1 MTTLITKYGNGIPT
15 SSDLETGELGIDL
28 TGKVIYTKDGGGN
41 IIKLADGGSS
51 ATVDWADILNKPD
64 FDSLYAAIDH
74 THEMS
79 DIDGLEGKVTEIEG
93 NISDLEDELTALATS
108 LAFGGSFSASTGLI
122 VEGAKEGINNGAA
135 IPDASAQPS
144 TFLICVE
151 AGSNPETMTEGDWL
165 VSNGTSWVPI
175 TYASGS
181 AGSVDWNNVEN
192 KPDFDNL
199 YAAKDHQH
207 EISEIDG
214 LDDILTGLPDADHT
228 HVFNDIVNDA
238 DGSSYAGETLKEALD
253 GKASIHRIS
262 GGTY

>member
-41 IIKLADGGSS
+41 IIKLADGGAS
-51 ATVDWADILNKPD
+51 ATVDWPDILNKPD
-64 FDSLYAAIDH
+64 FDSLYSAIDH

-79 DIDGLEGKVTEIEG
+79 DIDGLEGKVTEIEE

-108 LAFGGSFSASTGLI
+108 LAFGGSFSASSGLI
-122 VEGAKEGINNGAA
+122 VEGAKEGINDGAA
-135 IPDASAQPS
+135 IPAASTQPS

-151 AGSNPETMTEGDWL
+151 GGDTPSTMVEGDWL
-165 VSNGTSWVPI
+165 VSNGTAWVPV

-199 YAAKDHQH
+199 YAAKDHTH
-207 EISEIDG
+207 EIADVDG
-214 LDDILTGLPDADHT
+214 LQDALDALPQSDHT
-228 HVFNDIVNDA
+228 HVFDDIVNDD
-238 DGSSYAGETLKEALD
+238 DGGTYANKTLKEALD
-253 GKASIHRIS
+253 GKASIDRIT